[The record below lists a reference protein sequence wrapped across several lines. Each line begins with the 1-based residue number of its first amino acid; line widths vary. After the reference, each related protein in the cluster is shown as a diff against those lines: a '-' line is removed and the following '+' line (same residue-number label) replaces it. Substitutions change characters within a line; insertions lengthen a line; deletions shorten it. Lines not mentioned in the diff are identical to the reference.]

1 MRYLTMDEVLEL
13 HRLVL
18 AQSGGLQG
26 VRDFNAVDSA
36 VAQPAMT
43 FGGQDLHP
51 TLADKAASLGF
62 SLIQNHPFVDGN
74 KRVGQAA
81 MESFLVLNGYELDA
95 SIDEQEKIILEVAA
109 GHLGLPPV
117 TDWVRA
123 HTVASKQ
130 P

>member
-1 MRYLTMDEVLEL
+1 MRYLTVYEVLEI

-18 AQSGGLQG
+18 AQSGGRQG

-43 FGGQDLHP
+43 FGGQDLYP
-51 TLADKAASLGF
+51 TLVDKASALGF
-62 SLIQNHPFVDGN
+62 SLIQNHPFLDGN
-74 KRVGQAA
+74 KRVGHAA
-81 MESFLVLNGYELDA
+81 MEAFFVLNGHELDA
-95 SIDEQEKIILEVAA
+95 TVDEQEQIILEVAA
-109 GHLGLPPV
+109 GRLGRPQFI
-117 TDWVRA
+117 DWVRT